1 MITARAAL
9 GTTRT
14 RRTAGPLQL
23 LWLTALLLAFLYTHA
38 AGADSASAHVT
49 GGAVTIPHL
58 TPAGTDSAEHHDGSR
73 HEPRDNGGAHS
84 HPAQECA
91 SGHPKQGCDLPG
103 PHLVSLGGRTDAVA
117 APTPQPWT
125 RTLPYGLPP
134 LRSSLSSVV
143 QQV

>member
-1 MITARAAL
+1 MITVRAVL
-9 GTTRT
+9 GTPRT

-23 LWLTALLLAFLYTHA
+23 LWLAALLLAFLYTHA
-38 AGADSASAHVT
+38 AGADSATAHIT

-73 HEPRDNGGAHS
+73 HQPRDDDGAHS

-91 SGHPKQGCDLPG
+91 SGHPQQGCDLPG
-103 PHLVSLGGRTDAVA
+103 PNVVSLGERTDAVA

-125 RTLPYGLPP
+125 QIPPGRLPP
-134 LRSSLSSVV
+134 LRSSLSSLV